1 MERTELH
8 VPALLSADP
17 APRVQRLARVLWGI
31 LLLLPFALAI
41 LPWQQNLRGSGR
53 VVAFGPLD
61 RQQVVEAPVD
71 GRILKCHVQEGSVVA
86 AGDRLFELAD
96 NDPDLTRRLDE
107 QRDAARARI
116 RAAQAR
122 LDSLESQVAVLEQSR
137 TFAVRA
143 ATDRLAMGRERLSAA
158 DQARTGAAA
167 AQETAKLNH
176 VRQSAL
182 AKEGLASRRELE
194 LADLVLAQAEVEV
207 KRTGAAHAA
216 AQAEVNA
223 LGQDA
228 ERIGKEEEA
237 KIRAAAA
244 ARDSARGDVASAEA
258 ELLRIEVQVARQKTQ
273 VVVSPRPGTVLRVS
287 AAEGNYLK
295 AGAPLVTL
303 VPLSDERAAEIWV
316 AGNDAPLIN
325 PGRPVR
331 LQFEGWPAVQFV
343 GWPSVAVGTFGGIV
357 SLVDSTDDGKGRFR
371 VLVTPDPKDAPWPK
385 YPYLRQGVRARG
397 WVLLDRVSLGF
408 EIWRQLNGFPPS
420 IEMPK
425 DDGPTPGNKRGG

>member
-1 MERTELH
+1 MEREGVH
-8 VPALLSADP
+8 GSALLAADP
-17 APRVQRLARVLWGI
+17 APRLQRIARVLRVI
-31 LLLLPFALAI
+31 LLLLPIALAL

-86 AGDRLFELAD
+86 AGDRLVELAD
-96 NDPDLTRRLDE
+96 NDPDLARRLEE
-107 QRDAARARI
+107 QRDAARSRI

-122 LDSLESQVAVLEQSR
+122 VEGLEAQVGVLEESR
-137 TFAVRA
+137 KLALRIA
-143 ATDRLAMGRERLSAA
+143 AERLAMSRERLAA
-158 DQARTGAAA
+158 SEQARVGATAA
-167 AQETAKLNH
+167 RETARLNH

-182 AKEGLASRRELE
+182 AKEGLASRREFE
-194 LADLVLAQAEVEV
+194 LADLALAQADVEV
-207 KRTGAAHAA
+207 KRTGAAEAA

-223 LGQDA
+223 LVQEA
-228 ERIGKEEEA
+228 ERVGREEEA
-237 KIRAAAA
+237 RIRTAGA
-244 ARDSARGDVASAEA
+244 ARDTARGDLAAAEA
-258 ELLRIEVQVARQKTQ
+258 DLLRVEVQVARQKTQ
-273 VVVSPRPGTVLRVS
+273 VILAPRPGTVFRVS

-295 AGAPLVTL
+295 AGAPVVTL
-303 VPLSDERAAEIWV
+303 VPASDARAAEIWV
-316 AGNDAPLIN
+316 AGNDAPLIQ

-357 SLVDSTDDGKGRFR
+357 SLVDATDDGHGRFR
-371 VLVTPDPKDAPWPK
+371 VLVTPDPRDAPWPA

-425 DDGPTPGNKRGG
+425 DGLPATQGKNGA